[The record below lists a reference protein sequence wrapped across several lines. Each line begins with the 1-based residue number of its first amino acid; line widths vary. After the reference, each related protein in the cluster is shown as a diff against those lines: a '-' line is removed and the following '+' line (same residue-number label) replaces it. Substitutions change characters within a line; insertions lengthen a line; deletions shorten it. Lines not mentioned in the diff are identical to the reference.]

1 MNQQPTSEATCTFR
15 ADTDLLDS
23 FGKAIEIR
31 DGGLNKS
38 QVLRKLVIE
47 YIEEAR
53 NLPAYERFFAKKVA
67 IGQAQSRNGELLTHS
82 EVLDRAEARRRQ
94 LRGL

>member
-1 MNQQPTSEATCTFR
+1 MSQQQLSEATCSFR
-15 ADTDLLDS
+15 VEADLLDS
-23 FGKAIEIR
+23 FSKAIEVR

-38 QVLRKLVIE
+38 QVLRKLVVD

-53 NLPAYERFFAKKVA
+53 NLPAYESFFAKKVA
-67 IGQAQSRNGELLTHS
+67 IGQAQSQKGQTLSHS